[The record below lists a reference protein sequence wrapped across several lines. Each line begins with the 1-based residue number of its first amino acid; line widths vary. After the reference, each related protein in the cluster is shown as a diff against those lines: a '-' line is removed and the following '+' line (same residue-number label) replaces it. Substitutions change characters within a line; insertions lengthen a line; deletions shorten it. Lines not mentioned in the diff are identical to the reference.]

1 MAYAIMTDSDNGV
14 HEVILRRDGRNK
26 IIVTTNKSVTDE
38 QMNDLYWTIL
48 VMTQTGKRLKD
59 LVSQQ

>member
-1 MAYAIMTDSDNGV
+1 MAYAMMTDSVNGV

-26 IIVTTNKSVTDE
+26 IIVTTNKPVTDE
-38 QMNDLYWTIL
+38 QMNDLYWTVLI
-48 VMTQTGKRLKD
+48 MTKTGKRLKD

>member
-1 MAYAIMTDSDNGV
+1 MAYAMMTDSVNGV

-26 IIVTTNKSVTDE
+26 IIVTTNKPVTDE
-38 QMNDLYWTIL
+38 QMSDLYWTVLI
-48 VMTQTGKRLKD
+48 MTKTGKRLKD